1 MPTPPLVSIVIPTY
15 NGRALLAVC
24 LPSLRAQSYPA
35 DRFEVIVVDDASSD
49 GTAAYLAAEF
59 PEVRVAALAQNSGF
73 IAACNAGVAAAAE
86 RSEVLV
92 LLNNDTEAEPGWLA
106 ALLAALLE
114 HPEAGSAASKMLL
127 FDRRDTLHTAGD
139 MMGRDGIP
147 RNRGVW
153 EQDHG
158 QYDQERWVF
167 GPCGGAAAYRRE
179 AWEQAGGF
187 DPALFMYMEDV
198 DLAWRLQR
206 LGWRSIYAPEA
217 RIYHQL
223 SATGGGVL
231 ASYYTGRNTLWVIA
245 RNWPGRA
252 AAPPLAGHGG
262 RRRGASP
269 GTRCAPGAG
278 EAARARLRG
287 QLAGLLG
294 LPRAW
299 RQRQIRPDACR
310 TPIWSRCWLD
320 QLSIFWQEFGNF
332 WYE

>member
-1 MPTPPLVSIVIPTY
+1 MSHFPFVSIVIPTY

-24 LPSLRAQSYPA
+24 LLSLRAQSYPA

-49 GTAAYLAAEF
+49 GTVEYLAAEF
-59 PEVRVAALAQNSGF
+59 PWARVAALAQNSGF
-73 IAACNAGVAAAAE
+73 IAACNAGVAAAQG
-86 RSEVLV
+86 EVLV

-106 ALLAALLE
+106 ALVTALME

-139 MMGRDGIP
+139 TMGRNGIP

-153 EQDHG
+153 EKDAG
-158 QYDQERWVF
+158 QYDQDRWVF

-179 AWEQAGGF
+179 AWQQAGGL
-187 DPALFMYMEDV
+187 DPALWMYLEDV

-231 ASYYTGRNTLWVIA
+231 ASYFTGRNTLWVIA
-245 RNWPGRA
+245 RNWPGALLRRHWRA
-252 AAPPLAGHGG
+252 IVAAQLRIAWEAM
-262 RRRGASP
+262 RAWR
-269 GTRCAPGAG
+269 G

-299 RQRQIRPDACR
+299 RQRSQH
-310 TPIWSRCWLD
+310 LD
-320 QLSIFWQEFGNF
+320 VSVDYLESLLK
-332 WYE
+332 

>member
-1 MPTPPLVSIVIPTY
+1 MLPFVSIVIPTY
-15 NGRALLAVC
+15 NGKKLLAVC
-24 LPSLRAQSYPA
+24 LPSLRGQSYPA
-35 DRFEVIVVDDASSD
+35 DRFEVIVVDDASHD
-49 GTAAYLAAEF
+49 GTVEYLAAGF
-59 PEVRVAALAQNSGF
+59 PEVRVVALAHNSGF

-106 ALLAALLE
+106 ALVTALVE

-139 MMGRDGIP
+139 TMGKDGIP

-153 EQDHG
+153 QKDQG
-158 QYDQERWVF
+158 QYDQDRWVF

-179 AWEQAGGF
+179 AWQQAGGF
-187 DPALFMYMEDV
+187 DPALWMYMEDV

-245 RNWPGRA
+245 RNWPGPLLRRHWRA
-252 AAPPLAGHGG
+252 IVAAQLRIAWDAL
-262 RRRGASP
+262 RAWR
-269 GTRCAPGAG
+269 G

-287 QLAGLLG
+287 QLAGLWG

-299 RQRQIRPDACR
+299 RQRQI
-310 TPIWSRCWLD
+310 D
-320 QLSIFWQEFGNF
+320 QQVTDDYLESLLV
-332 WYE
+332 

>member
-1 MPTPPLVSIVIPTY
+1 MPTHPFASIIIPTY
-15 NGRALLAVC
+15 DGKALLATC
-24 LPSLRAQSYPA
+24 LAALRGQDYPT

-49 GTAAYLAAEF
+49 GTVEYLAAAF
-59 PEVRVAALAQNSGF
+59 PEVRVVALAQNGGF
-73 IAACNAGVAAAAE
+73 IAACNAGVAAGQG
-86 RSEVLV
+86 EVLV
-92 LLNNDTEAEPGWLA
+92 LLNNDTEAESGWLEALVA
-106 ALLAALLE
+106 ALVE

-153 EQDHG
+153 QKDEG

-167 GPCGGAAAYRRE
+167 GPCGGAAAYRRA
-179 AWEQAGGF
+179 AWKQAGGF
-187 DPALFMYMEDV
+187 DPALWMYMEDV

-245 RNWPGRA
+245 RNWPGALLRRHWRA
-252 AAPPLAGHGG
+252 IVAAQG
-262 RRRGASP
+262 RIAWNALRAWR
-269 GTRCAPGAG
+269 G
-278 EAARARLRG
+278 EAARSRLRG
-287 QLAGLLG
+287 QLAGLWG
-294 LPRAW
+294 LPQAW
-299 RQRQIRPDACR
+299 RQRQTEQQATDDYLESLLI
-310 TPIWSRCWLD
+310 
-320 QLSIFWQEFGNF
+320 
-332 WYE
+332 

>member
-1 MPTPPLVSIVIPTY
+1 MSPFPFVSIIIPTY
-15 NGRALLAVC
+15 NGQALLAVC
-24 LPSLRAQSYPA
+24 LPSLRGQSYPA
-35 DRFEVIVVDDASSD
+35 DSFEVIVVDDASGD
-49 GTAAYLAAEF
+49 GTVEWLAAEF
-59 PEVRVAALAQNSGF
+59 PWVQVVRLAQNSGF
-73 IAACNAGVAAAAE
+73 IAACNAGVAAA
-86 RSEVLV
+86 RGEVLV

-106 ALLAALLE
+106 ALVAALMD
-114 HPEAGSAASKMLL
+114 HPQAGSAASKMLL

-139 MMGRDGIP
+139 TMGKNGIP

-153 EQDHG
+153 EQDTG
-158 QYDQERWVF
+158 QYDQQRWVF

-179 AWEQAGGF
+179 AWQQAGGF
-187 DPALFMYMEDV
+187 DPALWMYLEDV

-245 RNWPGRA
+245 RNWPGALLRRHWWAIVKAQLRIAWDAMRA
-252 AAPPLAGHGG
+252 W
-262 RRRGASP
+262 R
-269 GTRCAPGAG
+269 G

-299 RQRQIRPDACR
+299 RQRSE
-310 TPIWSRCWLD
+310 TLD
-320 QLSIFWQEFGNF
+320 VSVDYLESLLV
-332 WYE
+332 

>member
-1 MPTPPLVSIVIPTY
+1 MSHFPFVSIVIPTY

-24 LPSLRAQSYPA
+24 LLSLRAQSYPA

-49 GTAAYLAAEF
+49 GTVEYLAAEF
-59 PEVRVAALAQNSGF
+59 PWARVAALAQNSGF
-73 IAACNAGVAAAAE
+73 IAACNAGVAAAQG
-86 RSEVLV
+86 EVLV

-106 ALLAALLE
+106 ALVTALME

-139 MMGRDGIP
+139 TMGRNGIP

-153 EQDHG
+153 EKDAG
-158 QYDQERWVF
+158 QYDQDRWVF

-179 AWEQAGGF
+179 AWQQAGGL
-187 DPALFMYMEDV
+187 DPALWMYLEDV

-231 ASYYTGRNTLWVIA
+231 ASYFTGRNTLWVIA
-245 RNWPGRA
+245 RNWPGALLRRHWRA
-252 AAPPLAGHGG
+252 IVAAQLRIAWEAM
-262 RRRGASP
+262 RAWR
-269 GTRCAPGAG
+269 G

-299 RQRQIRPDACR
+299 RQRSQPLNVSVDYLE
-310 TPIWSRCWLD
+310 SL
-320 QLSIFWQEFGNF
+320 LK
-332 WYE
+332 

>member
-1 MPTPPLVSIVIPTY
+1 MPDLLPFASVIIPNY
-15 NGRALLAVC
+15 NGKPLLGPCLDALRRQTYA
-24 LPSLRAQSYPA
+24 S
-35 DRFEVIVVDDASSD
+35 DRFEVIVVDDASAD
-49 GTAAYLAAEF
+49 GSVAFLSGTY
-59 PEVRVAALAQNSGF
+59 PEVRVVALGQNTGF
-73 IAACNAGVAAAAE
+73 VAACNAGVSAA
-86 RSEVLV
+86 RGDVLV

-106 ALLAALLE
+106 ALVTALVE

-139 MMGRDGIP
+139 TMGKDGIP

-153 EQDHG
+153 QKDQG
-158 QYDQERWVF
+158 QYDQDRWVF
-167 GPCGGAAAYRRE
+167 GPCGGAAAYRHE
-179 AWEQAGGF
+179 AWQQAGGF
-187 DPALFMYMEDV
+187 DPALWMYMEDV

-245 RNWPGRA
+245 RNWPGPLLRRHWRA
-252 AAPPLAGHGG
+252 IVAAQLRIAWDAL
-262 RRRGASP
+262 RAWR
-269 GTRCAPGAG
+269 G

-287 QLAGLLG
+287 QLAGLWG

-299 RQRQIRPDACR
+299 RQRQI
-310 TPIWSRCWLD
+310 D
-320 QLSIFWQEFGNF
+320 QQVTDDYLESLLV
-332 WYE
+332 

>member
-1 MPTPPLVSIVIPTY
+1 MSHFPFVSIVIPTY

-24 LPSLRAQSYPA
+24 LLSLRAQSYPA

-49 GTAAYLAAEF
+49 GTVEYLAAEF
-59 PEVRVAALAQNSGF
+59 PWVRVAALTQNSGF
-73 IAACNAGVAAAAE
+73 IAACNAGVAAAQG
-86 RSEVLV
+86 EVLV

-106 ALLAALLE
+106 ALVTALME

-139 MMGRDGIP
+139 TMGRNGIP

-153 EQDHG
+153 EKDAG
-158 QYDQERWVF
+158 QYDQDRWVF

-179 AWEQAGGF
+179 AWQQAGGL
-187 DPALFMYMEDV
+187 DPALWMYLEDV

-231 ASYYTGRNTLWVIA
+231 ASYFTGRNTLWVIA
-245 RNWPGRA
+245 RNWPGALLRRHWRA
-252 AAPPLAGHGG
+252 IVAAQLRIAWEAM
-262 RRRGASP
+262 RAWR
-269 GTRCAPGAG
+269 G

-299 RQRQIRPDACR
+299 RQRSQPLNVSVDYLE
-310 TPIWSRCWLD
+310 SL
-320 QLSIFWQEFGNF
+320 LK
-332 WYE
+332 